1 MTYPGEV
8 QNGVVVLAEGVRL
21 PEGTQVMVVPQAAS
35 PAPPKYGPSMSIG
48 EKLVE
53 LASWS
58 ETFPSDLPTDLAKNH
73 DHYLHGRPKKP

>member
-1 MTYPGEV
+1 MTYPGEA

-21 PEGTQVMVVPQAAS
+21 PEGTQVMVVPQAPS
-35 PAPPKYGPSMSIG
+35 PTPPKYDPSMSIG

-58 ETFPSDLPTDLAKNH
+58 ERFPSGLPADLAKNH
-73 DHYLHGRPKKP
+73 DHYLVAHRLH